1 MVIIWSSYTSS
12 ILLSKVTSCKSS
24 VLIQPTQQNPSSL
37 NSSNSW
43 LWLSRH
49 LKIMYFHPLCYWNL
63 ASYKSSML
71 RSLIFFRIVLEGN
84 FWNIFRRQ
92 FVRGFIWTDFRGI
105 NCTLQRLA
113 WRTPNVKER
122 HSVSS
127 VQHWHHA
134 AKSRHYLLWIGVA
147 GSVSTS
153 GFTDRSGKKKYL
165 QQFYRKL
172 NLNSI

>member
-1 MVIIWSSYTSS
+1 MVIKWSSYTSS

-24 VLIQPTQQNPSSL
+24 VLIQPKQQNLSSFISFPV
-37 NSSNSW
+37 NNSW
-43 LWLSRH
+43 LWLSSN
-49 LKIMYFHPLCYWNL
+49 LKRMYSHPLCYWNV
-63 ASYKSSML
+63 ASYKNSML
-71 RSLIFFRIVLEGN
+71 RSLIFFRILLEGN

-134 AKSRHYLLWIGVA
+134 AQSRHYLHCLGVA
-147 GSVSTS
+147 ASVSTS
-153 GFTDRSGKKKYL
+153 GFTDRNGKKKY
-165 QQFYRKL
+165 FY
-172 NLNSI
+172 NNFTEN